1 MCRIV
6 NRGHI
11 YVIRLRV
18 INKYNYVL
26 ENDTELLF
34 FYRHRYDFSKNI
46 LNVIEYL
53 AVIAI

>member
-11 YVIRLRV
+11 YVIRV

-26 ENDTELLF
+26 ENDIELLF
-34 FYRHRYDFSKNI
+34 FYRYRYDFSKNI